1 MMKPSE
7 LRVDDKEACMGGLA
21 LVLFLGLYAFGQ
33 DIMGWSTAGGNVQI
47 GLFLSFIFGIICGL
61 KVRG

>member
-1 MMKPSE
+1 
-7 LRVDDKEACMGGLA
+7 MGGLA

-33 DIMGWSTAGGNVQI
+33 DVMGWSTAGGNVQL